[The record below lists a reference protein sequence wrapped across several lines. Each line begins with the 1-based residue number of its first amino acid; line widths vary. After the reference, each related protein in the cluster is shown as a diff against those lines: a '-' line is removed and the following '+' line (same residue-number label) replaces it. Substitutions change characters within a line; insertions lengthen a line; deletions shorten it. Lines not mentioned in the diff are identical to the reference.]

1 MPLHQEVQ
9 DHLDYVISTA
19 SGNNKMASMH
29 SHASYELYYLE
40 MGNREYFVEDKLFSV
55 SAGDF
60 VLIPPGMLHRTGGE
74 YGVRT
79 LVGFNSRFLSRVY
92 TPETVTRLVKCFDH
106 LKVTPSASQQ
116 SVCKNYLKRLAASED
131 DTESALILGLLL
143 TELSK
148 CKNEEIRDG
157 YVSTIV
163 AYINQNY
170 ASISSISQ
178 IADHFFISKY
188 HLCRVFKSAMK
199 VTIIEY
205 LNQIRIK
212 NACQMLDFSQRDI
225 GEISELCG
233 YNSVAYFSN
242 VFKKIT
248 GVAPSEYRKENRAD
262 AVPGAGK

>member
-1 MPLHQEVQ
+1 MPSNQREQ
-9 DHLDYVISTA
+9 DHFDFIIDTA
-19 SGNNKMASMH
+19 SGNTRMPSMH
-29 SHASYELYYLE
+29 FHASYELYYLE
-40 MGNREYFVEDKLFSV
+40 MGSREYFVEDKMFSV

-60 VLIPPGMLHRTGGE
+60 VLISPGMLHRTGGE
-74 YGVRT
+74 YGVRV
-79 LVGFNSRFLSRVY
+79 LVGFKQRFLTRVY
-92 TPETVTRLVKCFDH
+92 TQEAIDHLLKCFER
-106 LKVTPSASQQ
+106 LKVTPSHNQQ
-116 SVCKNYLKRLAASED
+116 SVCKSYLKRMAASTDE
-131 DTESALILGLLL
+131 TELALMLGLLL

-148 CKNEEIRDG
+148 CKNEEIHDG

-170 ASISSISQ
+170 ATISNIGQ

-188 HLCRVFKSAMK
+188 HLCRIFKSTMK
-199 VTIIEY
+199 VTIIDY

-212 NACQMLDFSQRDI
+212 NACQMLDFSGRDI

-248 GVAPSEYRKENRAD
+248 GVAPSRYRRESHMDALSAENN
-262 AVPGAGK
+262 